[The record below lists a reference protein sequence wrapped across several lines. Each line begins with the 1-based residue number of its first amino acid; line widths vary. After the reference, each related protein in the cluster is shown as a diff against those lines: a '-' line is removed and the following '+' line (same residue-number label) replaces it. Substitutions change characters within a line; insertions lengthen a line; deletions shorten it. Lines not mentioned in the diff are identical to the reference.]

1 VDHRALTRG
10 RADAKRRSAAHT
22 PGSAKIT
29 LVTTSRLRR
38 STSLFAAALLA
49 GFVLVAAACGGDDDD
64 SGASAANATTTS
76 TTAATTDSTT
86 AAEFQAYIGL
96 TVEAAGTK
104 ADGAGRPWRVV
115 MEDGV
120 AKPVT
125 MDFNDQR
132 LNFTVVDGKVTNV
145 TTG

>member
-1 VDHRALTRG
+1 MDALG
-10 RADAKRRSAAHT
+10 AARRFAAHAT
-22 PGSAKIT
+22 ASAKIT
-29 LVTTSRLRR
+29 LVTTSRLHR

-49 GFVLVAAACGGDDDD
+49 SLLLVAAACGGDDDN
-64 SGASAANATTTS
+64 GASAADATTTTT
-76 TTAATTDSTT
+76 TTATSDSTT
-86 AAEFQAYIGL
+86 AAEFEAYIGL
-96 TVEAAGTK
+96 TVEAAGAK
-104 ADGAGRPWRVV
+104 ADGAGRPLRVV

-125 MDFNDQR
+125 MDFNEQR

>member
-1 VDHRALTRG
+1 MTARAPPRP
-10 RADAKRRSAAHT
+10 RR
-22 PGSAKIT
+22 P
-29 LVTTSRLRR
+29 
-38 STSLFAAALLA
+38 
-49 GFVLVAAACGGDDDD
+49 
-64 SGASAANATTTS
+64 
-76 TTAATTDSTT
+76 AATTDSTT
-86 AAEFQAYIGL
+86 AAEFEAYIGL
-96 TVEAAGTK
+96 TVEAAGAK
-104 ADGAGRPWRVV
+104 ADAAGRPWRVV

>member
-1 VDHRALTRG
+1 MTTRRQLRLPARFGIALIAG
-10 RADAKRRSAAHT
+10 
-22 PGSAKIT
+22 G
-29 LVTTSRLRR
+29 L
-38 STSLFAAALLA
+38 LLA
-49 GFVLVAAACGGDDDD
+49 GACGGDEDDAT
-64 SGASAANATTTS
+64 SSAANATTS
-76 TTAATTDSTT
+76 TTAATSDSTT
-86 AAEFQAYIGL
+86 ASEFEAYIGL

-132 LNFTVVDGKVTNV
+132 LNFTVVDGKVTTV

>member
-1 VDHRALTRG
+1 MT
-10 RADAKRRSAAHT
+10 T
-22 PGSAKIT
+22 PGPC
-29 LVTTSRLRR
+29 RR
-38 STSLFAAALLA
+38 TSLLAVALVAALLM
-49 GFVLVAAACGGDDDD
+49 LAAACGGDDDD
-64 SGASAANATTTS
+64 STANAADTTTTT
-76 TTAATTDSTT
+76 TTAATTDTT
-86 AAEFQAYIGL
+86 VTAEFEAYIGL

-104 ADGAGRPWRVV
+104 ADDAGRPWRVI

-120 AKPVT
+120 SKPVT